1 METNNFC
8 QSCSM
13 PLNNSTLF
21 GTEKDGSKNLIYC
34 SYCYQNG
41 SFTNAN
47 ITLEGMKLLVSEQMK
62 KMKMNDQLIQQT
74 MTILPTLSRWR
85 QNKVAVK

>member
-1 METNNFC
+1 METKKFC

-13 PLNNSTLF
+13 PLNNSTLL
-21 GTEKDGSKNLIYC
+21 GTEKDGSKNSIYC

-47 ITLEGMKLLVSEQMK
+47 ITLEEMKLLVSEQMK

-74 MTILPTLSRWR
+74 MTIIPTLSRWR
-85 QNKVAVK
+85 HKKVAV

>member
-1 METNNFC
+1 METEKFC

-13 PLNNSTLF
+13 PLNNSTLL
-21 GTEKDGSKNLIYC
+21 GTEKDGSKNSTYC

-41 SFTNAN
+41 AFTNAN
-47 ITLEGMKLLVSEQMK
+47 ITLEGMQLLVSEQMK

-74 MTILPTLSRWR
+74 MTVLPTLSRWR
-85 QNKVAVK
+85 HKKLAVK

>member
-1 METNNFC
+1 METKKFC

-13 PLNNSTLF
+13 PLNNSTLL
-21 GTEKDGSKNLIYC
+21 GTEKDGSKNSIYC

-47 ITLEGMKLLVSEQMK
+47 ITLEEMKLLVSEQMK

-74 MTILPTLSRWR
+74 MAIIPTLSRWR
-85 QNKVAVK
+85 HKNVTV